1 LFELKSHENLN
12 TDSPSKSERSESHKD
27 YEEYL
32 MSPNSFIKG
41 KRLIDPV
48 TGRVEGDD
56 KSDDSYEMLER
67 SSVSSK
73 RSKFD
78 HDTHMEGSSINGGD
92 SSS

>member
-1 LFELKSHENLN
+1 
-12 TDSPSKSERSESHKD
+12 
-27 YEEYL
+27 

-56 KSDDSYEMLER
+56 KFDDSYEMLEK

-73 RSKFD
+73 RSKQD
-78 HDTHMEGSSINGGD
+78 YDTHMEGSSINGGD
-92 SSS
+92 SASVMSFHIQNLDPS